1 MSRPTPKP
9 KSKTGKSKT
18 GQSAKAGK
26 PDAKDLDKV
35 IHEKTRLGIMTT
47 LAAHPSGILFTDL
60 KELNDLTDGNLNR
73 HLKVL
78 ADAGLVNS
86 KKSDRGR
93 NSKTTYRLSKR
104 GLAAFVDYL
113 DQMEQVLKRAS
124 AATSRSSQAGSS
136 RKSGRQATE

>member
-1 MSRPTPKP
+1 M
-9 KSKTGKSKT
+9 SKTAKPNKT
-18 GQSAKAGK
+18 KPSIKARN
-26 PDAKDLDKV
+26 LDKI

-47 LAAHPSGILFTDL
+47 LAAHPKGILFPDL

-78 ADAGLVNS
+78 ADAELITS

-93 NSKTTYRLSKR
+93 NSKTTYRLTSV

-113 DQMEQVLKRAS
+113 NQMEQVLKRAS
-124 AATSRSSQAGSS
+124 AATAKSGKTSS
-136 RKSGRQATE
+136 RKSLTAKRLAPE